1 MNGREKCKAA
11 LTRRLQQE
19 RQSQLQL
26 NRNRKNGRISNY
38 ELDNINRDNKSIKSE
53 ILSLESALA
62 KVDRGIAL
70 APDQKA
76 LLEEHMLAQA
86 DKFIQGR
93 FLGAKERA
101 RLTAMKELEDKKA
114 QADRLGALNSSDP
127 MLQQQ
132 LSQLLGGASN
142 CDYVLQK
149 LNDGIPLSEE
159 EMVVLVQ
166 ANHNHL
172 MMSSQLA
179 VEATRQVEA
188 LSAKVAAQAKRR
200 KEMSKEKRDRQV
212 QGVEKQMERL
222 RDADRHLDEQRKLD
236 EEAAQLHASMKEVR
250 LLSNFLFLAEL
261 VLHCC
266 SCCWVLI
273 ASSPSPPKR
282 RRSARVSR
290 WSRHASRS
298 RKSRRRLPWS
308 R

>member
-70 APDQKA
+70 APDQQA
-76 LLEEHMLAQA
+76 LLEEHMLTQA

-101 RLTAMKELEDKKA
+101 RLTAMKGLEDKKA

-159 EMVVLVQ
+159 EMVVLDQ

-188 LSAKVAAQAKRR
+188 LSALRQRGARR
-200 KEMSKEKRDRQV
+200 
-212 QGVEKQMERL
+212 
-222 RDADRHLDEQRKLD
+222 
-236 EEAAQLHASMKEVR
+236 
-250 LLSNFLFLAEL
+250 
-261 VLHCC
+261 C
-266 SCCWVLI
+266 
-273 ASSPSPPKR
+273 PKKNATA
-282 RRSARVSR
+282 RSRAWRSR
-290 WSRHASRS
+290 WRGCATQTGIWTSRGS
-298 RKSRRRLPWS
+298 
-308 R
+308 

>member
-76 LLEEHMLAQA
+76 LLEEDMLAQA

-159 EMVVLVQ
+159 EMVVLDQ

-188 LSAKVAAQAKRR
+188 LSALRQRGAR
-200 KEMSKEKRDRQV
+200 KCPKKTLTPLSQRSLL
-212 QGVEKQMERL
+212 RL
-222 RDADRHLDEQRKLD
+222 QPQPHF
-236 EEAAQLHASMKEVR
+236 
-250 LLSNFLFLAEL
+250 LSSIQHPNTLTINIIDIITGGSTCTTVNTPALNL
-261 VLHCC
+261 SHHYYNT
-266 SCCWVLI
+266 
-273 ASSPSPPKR
+273 R
-282 RRSARVSR
+282 
-290 WSRHASRS
+290 
-298 RKSRRRLPWS
+298 
-308 R
+308 

>member
-1 MNGREKCKAA
+1 M
-11 LTRRLQQE
+11 
-19 RQSQLQL
+19 
-26 NRNRKNGRISNY
+26 
-38 ELDNINRDNKSIKSE
+38 
-53 ILSLESALA
+53 
-62 KVDRGIAL
+62 V
-70 APDQKA
+70 
-76 LLEEHMLAQA
+76 
-86 DKFIQGR
+86 
-93 FLGAKERA
+93 
-101 RLTAMKELEDKKA
+101 
-114 QADRLGALNSSDP
+114 
-127 MLQQQ
+127 QQQ

-159 EMVVLVQ
+159 EMVVLDQ

-250 LLSNFLFLAEL
+250 ILSNFLFLAEL

>member
-70 APDQKA
+70 APDQQA
-76 LLEEHMLAQA
+76 LLEEHMLTQA

-101 RLTAMKELEDKKA
+101 RLTAMKGLDDKKA
-114 QADRLGALNSSDP
+114 QADCLGALNSSDP

-142 CDYVLQK
+142 CDNVLQK

-159 EMVVLVQ
+159 EMVVLDQ

-188 LSAKVAAQAKRR
+188 LSAKVAAQAKRS
-200 KEMSKEKRDRQV
+200 KEMSKEKRDHQV

-222 RDADRHLDEQRKLD
+222 RDADRHLDEQMKLD

-250 LLSNFLFLAEL
+250 ILSNFLFLAEL

-273 ASSPSPPKR
+273 ASSQSPLKR

-298 RKSRRRLPWS
+298 RKSRRRLSWS